1 MAIPAMR
8 MRCSLA
14 LVVTAVFLV
23 AGGAGVLAPPT
34 SAAEP
39 PEAPQ
44 AEFTG
49 AVGYG
54 FAVAMSADGRTAV
67 VGQLGTAHGSVQEH
81 DWTEVGGLVHVF
93 IFDGSSWSEQA
104 TLRASDQS
112 YDLLFGNSVAIS
124 ADGNTVIVG
133 DPGECAYEHICE
145 HTAYVFTR
153 LGTTWTQ
160 QAEFHGGSGFGGSVA
175 LSGDGN
181 TALVGAG
188 LSGWYGLSYGP
199 EGNAPPT
206 IFGRTGTTWTQEATL
221 STGAAPT
228 MFDNFG
234 HALALSADGKTAL
247 VGDPD
252 ANDGAGAAYVFTGSG
267 SSWTQQTELS
277 ATALPDS
284 SDLGDA
290 VALSADG
297 STALIGAPYGSS
309 GGTAYLYRDGGSSW
323 TLQAQLAPIEAE
335 GRSSGGWFG
344 ITVALNRNGSIALV
358 GAPLAKED
366 LGAVYAFAGE
376 GSNWG
381 QLGEF
386 VLANATPYDYFGDAV
401 ALNGE
406 GNVALIGRYDPGV
419 DFFRVPAP
427 SPRIPTGTKSPG
439 TTSSNPPTSTS
450 ATSPSGGVTT
460 AGGNGP
466 GAAVAE
472 VSSKT
477 GAAIAA
483 EHVSVHVQRR
493 LAARKNVHIT
503 FHAPRLPEGGYYY
516 AVIVLK
522 PYKDYTRTSP
532 PPCATSSNMQRTDY
546 GYPQANGQ
554 VALSLTPAKS
564 STGHWCPG
572 GSYEGAIYA
581 VPHAPPCESAYPCN
595 SEPYKEPCAG
605 IGPGCVL
612 GVVARPKEYAYPD
625 GLPRPRATGTTIVAR
640 FSVRFP

>member
-1 MAIPAMR
+1 MR
-8 MRCSLA
+8 IRCSLA
-14 LVVTAVFLV
+14 LLVTAVLLV
-23 AGGAGVLAPPT
+23 AGGVGVLASPS

-54 FAVAMSADGRTAV
+54 IAVAMSTDGSTAV
-67 VGQLGTAHGSVQEH
+67 VGQLGYSQFGAPPPGVAHILTS
-81 DWTEVGGLVHVF
+81 
-93 IFDGSSWSEQA
+93 DGSSWTQQA
-104 TLRASDQS
+104 ELTASDPS
-112 YDLLFGNSVAIS
+112 YDTLFGNAVAVS

-133 DPGECAYEHICE
+133 DPGECGYGLNNCE
-145 HTAYVFTR
+145 HGAAYIFTR
-153 LGTTWTQ
+153 SGSTWTQ
-160 QAEFHGGSGFGGSVA
+160 QAELHGGPGFGGAVA

-188 LSGWYGLSYGP
+188 MSGYYGVFYSVD
-199 EGNAPPT
+199 GNAPPT
-206 IFGRTGTTWTQEATL
+206 VFSRSGTVWTEQDTL
-221 STGAAPT
+221 SASGASGH
-228 MFDNFG
+228 FDNLG
-234 HALALSADGKTAL
+234 HAVALSADGHTAL
-247 VGDPD
+247 VGDPTQ
-252 ANDGAGAAYVFTGSG
+252 NEQAGAAYVFTGSG
-267 SSWTQQTELS
+267 STWTQQAELTGSDEMQGWNFGASVALNANGQTAIIGAPAPGAGS
-277 ATALPDS
+277 AYVFADSDSTWTQQSELTPDDQEVKS
-284 SDLGDA
+284 FDGWFGDA
-290 VALSADG
+290 VALDS
-297 STALIGAPYGSS
+297 
-309 GGTAYLYRDGGSSW
+309 
-323 TLQAQLAPIEAE
+323 E
-335 GRSSGGWFG
+335 GN
-344 ITVALNRNGSIALV
+344 VALV
-358 GAPLAKED
+358 GAPWAEED
-366 LGAVYAFAGE
+366 FGAVYAFGGE
-376 GSNWG
+376 GLNWG

-419 DFFRVPAP
+419 DFFRMPAP
-427 SPRIPTGTKSPG
+427 SPRVPTGTKPPG

-472 VSSKT
+472 VSSKAD
-477 GAAIAA
+477 AAIAA

-522 PYKDYTRTSP
+522 PYKKYTRTSP
-532 PPCATSSNMQRTDY
+532 PPCAMSSDMQRTDY

-554 VALSLTPAKS
+554 VALALTPAKS
-564 STGHWCPG
+564 SAGHWCPG

-612 GVVARPKEYAYPD
+612 GVVVRPKEYAYPD

>member
-1 MAIPAMR
+1 MR
-8 MRCSLA
+8 IRCSLA
-14 LVVTAVFLV
+14 LLVTAVLLV
-23 AGGAGVLAPPT
+23 AGGVGVLASPS

-54 FAVAMSADGRTAV
+54 IAVAMSTDGSTAV
-67 VGQLGTAHGSVQEH
+67 VGQLGYSQFGAPPGVAHILTS
-81 DWTEVGGLVHVF
+81 
-93 IFDGSSWSEQA
+93 DGSSWTQQA
-104 TLRASDQS
+104 ELTASDPS
-112 YDLLFGNSVAIS
+112 YDTLFGNAVAVS

-133 DPGECAYEHICE
+133 DPGECGYGLNNCGHGAAYI
-145 HTAYVFTR
+145 FTR
-153 LGTTWTQ
+153 SGSTWTQ
-160 QAEFHGGSGFGGSVA
+160 QTELHGGPGFGGAVA
-175 LSGDGN
+175 LSGNGN

-188 LSGWYGLSYGP
+188 LSGYYGYSYAPG
-199 EGNAPPT
+199 GNAPPT
-206 IFGRTGTTWTQEATL
+206 VFSRSSTVWTEQATL
-221 STGAAPT
+221 SASGASGH
-228 MFDNFG
+228 FDNLG
-234 HALALSADGKTAL
+234 HAVALSADGHTAL
-247 VGDPD
+247 VGDPTQ
-252 ANDGAGAAYVFTGSG
+252 NEQAGAAYVFTGSG
-267 SSWTQQTELS
+267 STWTQQAELTGSDEMQGWNFGASVALNANGQTAIIGAPAPGAGS
-277 ATALPDS
+277 AYVFADSDSTWTQQSELTPDDQEVKS
-284 SDLGDA
+284 FDGWFGDA
-290 VALSADG
+290 VALDS
-297 STALIGAPYGSS
+297 
-309 GGTAYLYRDGGSSW
+309 
-323 TLQAQLAPIEAE
+323 E
-335 GRSSGGWFG
+335 GN
-344 ITVALNRNGSIALV
+344 VALV
-358 GAPLAKED
+358 GAPWAEED
-366 LGAVYAFAGE
+366 FGAVYAFAGE

-427 SPRIPTGTKSPG
+427 SPRIPTGTKPPG
-439 TTSSNPPTSTS
+439 TISSNPSTSTS

-472 VSSKT
+472 VSSKAD
-477 GAAIAA
+477 AAIAA
-483 EHVSVHVQRR
+483 KHVSVHVQRR

-522 PYKDYTRTSP
+522 PYKKYTRTSP
-532 PPCATSSNMQRTDY
+532 PPCAMSSDMQRTDY

-554 VALSLTPAKS
+554 VALALTPAKS

-612 GVVARPKEYAYPD
+612 GVVVRPKEYAYPD